1 MARDTLIEQP
11 APDNLFTVHIMT
23 GDYLSNVYNLY
34 MIDELDRRLL
44 KLLDEQPH
52 IGVLGASRELDV
64 ARGTV
69 QARLDKLRSRGV
81 IASESPSLSPAALGY
96 PVTAF
101 CTLSISQRHGHD
113 PVITHLAEIPEVLEV
128 HTITGEGDLW
138 IRIVGRDNGDLQ
150 RVLDE
155 VLATDLVV
163 RSSTVIALAQLLPYR
178 TLPLLEAR
186 SQPAD

>member
-1 MARDTLIEQP
+1 MRNGQPGARMML
-11 APDNLFTVHIMT
+11 TVHRMT
-23 GDYLSNVYNLY
+23 GLLASNKYTLS

-44 KLLDEQPH
+44 KLLDTQPQ
-52 IGVLGASRELDV
+52 IGVLGASRALDV

-69 QARLDKLRSRGV
+69 QARLDKLRDRGV
-81 IASESPSLSPAALGY
+81 IASESPSLSPSALGY

-113 PVITHLAEIPEVLEV
+113 PVITHLGQIPEVLEV

-163 RSSTVIALAQLLPYR
+163 RSSTVIALAELLPYR
-178 TLPLLEAR
+178 TLPLLDAR
-186 SQPAD
+186 AGD

>member
-1 MARDTLIEQP
+1 ML
-11 APDNLFTVHIMT
+11 
-23 GDYLSNVYNLY
+23 
-34 MIDELDRRLL
+34 DELDRRLL
-44 KLLDEQPH
+44 RLLDDQPQ
-52 IGVLGASRELDV
+52 IGVLGAARELAV

-69 QARLDKLRSRGV
+69 QARLDKLRERGV
-81 IASESPSLSPAALGY
+81 IASESPSLSPAAMGY

-113 PVITHLAEIPEVLEV
+113 CVVRHLTAIPEVLEA

-150 RVLDE
+150 RVIDE
-155 VLATDLVV
+155 VLATESVV

-178 TLPLLEAR
+178 TGPLVDQA
-186 SQPAD
+186 